1 PTDGGG
7 DGKQAHQ
14 EQCSCVFAPL
24 ARRHPHRPNFGRARR
39 WRAECCGDDR
49 RAARRCSGGADHPAV
64 AAASIDRLDSRT
76 PSPPPMRWRRHGD
89 LSISTFPPR
98 RWRRRCPCL
107 PGWRPGFEGERVPQR
122 ALPGRQ
128 YSHPGQRGGEGE
140 EEEEEETYI
149 KQCGLE
155 SQEKGNL

>member
-89 LSISTFPPR
+89 SCPMYTPGSPRSTSRSR
-98 RWRRRCPCL
+98 RQEGESRKM
-107 PGWRPGFEGERVPQR
+107 RPGGSADSGLQVAARSPRCLGVRRQVRRPREPPSTPCR
-122 ALPGRQ
+122 A
-128 YSHPGQRGGEGE
+128 
-140 EEEEEETYI
+140 
-149 KQCGLE
+149 
-155 SQEKGNL
+155 